1 MVDGNIPFGSKAIY
15 NPNGRRPKKIL
26 EEDEEEVKHIKKIY
40 ELILAGYSLGEA
52 ARYFNNRNITFRG
65 FFVTRQL
72 LGRLVKHSISKELEK
87 ENLNLIEKKRALF
100 LSILKLIITQKILT
114 GQISW

>member
-1 MVDGNIPFGSKAIY
+1 MVDGNIPFGFKAIY

-40 ELILAGYSLGEA
+40 ELILAGHSLGEA

-72 LGRLVKHSISKELEK
+72 LGRLVKHSIYKGVRERK
-87 ENLNLIEKKRALF
+87 
-100 LSILKLIITQKILT
+100 LKFDREEASVISVNIKPIITPENFD
-114 GQISW
+114 S